1 MDTGSL
7 LTLVHT
13 DGGAGVLCPGMDA
26 SDYCDCSGDCGGPFC
41 QCPEAL
47 SCCGGSGGSTD
58 GYYGSPGYQAGPPSF
73 EVMDSNDN
81 GCISEEEFG
90 LYTMPGWPPF
100 AGIAS
105 LDGESDCISSQD
117 YSIAT
122 SPEAMQAMRASSSRS
137 APPPPAPTMRR
148 HGWHGGMDAGGGG
161 GFMHGGYVCVFV
173 CVCMCIYV
181 YM

>member
-1 MDTGSL
+1 M
-7 LTLVHT
+7 HT

-73 EVMDSNDN
+73 EVMDTNSN
-81 GCISEEEFG
+81 GCITEEEFG
-90 LYTMPGWPPF
+90 RHAQEGWPPF
-100 AGIAS
+100 AAVAM
-105 LDGESDCISSQD
+105 LDGISDCISRQD

-122 SPEAMQAMRASSSRS
+122 GDSPGEEV
-137 APPPPAPTMRR
+137 PPSGGICSDPAIDECDYEYLSLKIR
-148 HGWHGGMDAGGGG
+148 
-161 GFMHGGYVCVFV
+161 
-173 CVCMCIYV
+173 
-181 YM
+181 